1 MPVSEQGV
9 NLEHFMLIPRVLL
22 FLTRGNDVLLLK
34 GAKDKRL
41 WAGLYNGI
49 GGHIEQGE
57 SIIAAVN
64 RELYEETG
72 QIPQNLWLC
81 GIITIDTQT
90 NPGVLIFVF
99 KGESTGGNP
108 ISSNEGLLEWVEQ
121 SRLVRLP
128 LVGDLPTLLPK
139 IIAMKQG
146 DFPFF
151 AHSSY
156 NEIGKIVVSF
166 L

>member
-1 MPVSEQGV
+1 MPVSEQGI
-9 NLEHFMLIPRVLL
+9 NLNHFMLIPRVLI
-22 FLTRGNDVLLLK
+22 FLTRGNSILLLK
-34 GAKDKRL
+34 GANDKRL

-64 RELYEETG
+64 RELREETG
-72 QIPQNLWLC
+72 LISQHIWLC
-81 GIITIDTQT
+81 GFITINTQT
-90 NPGVLIFVF
+90 NPGVVIFVY
-99 KGESTGGNP
+99 KGELTGGNL
-108 ISSNEGLLEWVEQ
+108 ISSNEGLLKWVEQ
-121 SRLVRLP
+121 SQLIHLP

-139 IIAMKQG
+139 IIDMKQG
-146 DFPFF
+146 DFPFY

-156 NEIGKIVVSF
+156 NELGKIVVSF